1 MKKLIAMICALT
13 LLLSLAACGKK
24 NEQPQEPE
32 QNDPVVETPVEETPV
47 EEAPVEETPVEEP
60 AVEEPAVEEPEMDPA
75 YADLLDK
82 LAQLTEGATPEEMM
96 LMNAEVPADSY
107 EYLLFI
113 PYIEGSYAVVSEPMI
128 GSIAHSVVLLQLPE
142 DADAQAVAAEIET
155 NMDPRKWICVEA
167 ESSWVK
173 TSGQYVLMV
182 MATQEAADVI
192 AANFETVFG
201 A

>member
-1 MKKLIAMICALT
+1 
-13 LLLSLAACGKK
+13 
-24 NEQPQEPE
+24 
-32 QNDPVVETPVEETPV
+32 
-47 EEAPVEETPVEEP
+47 
-60 AVEEPAVEEPEMDPA
+60 
-75 YADLLDK
+75 
-82 LAQLTEGATPEEMM
+82 M

-167 ESSWVK
+167 DDMKVA
-173 TSGQYVLMV
+173 GCGDVVMLIMV
-182 MATQEAADVI
+182 STTGDMTAQSFVDAFQSVAGRDCDFVI
-192 AANFETVFG
+192 
-201 A
+201 